1 MPGRALV
8 TGVTGL
14 LGIHLA
20 EHLLDE
26 GWEVRGT
33 DSPSA
38 PFDKLPR
45 EVVWVPSNPAL
56 PSTLEEAVKGVEAVF
71 HLSALSSGG
80 TPWERLYR
88 TNVLGTEHLL
98 LAARRAGVRRVVV
111 FSSFA
116 VYGQGNP
123 GRPDIDETLRIRPR
137 SPYARSRAIQDAL
150 VWRYHDDGLPA
161 TILRPGLLYGAAG
174 DSGFGDLIRFLARL
188 PAVPVPVN
196 LQSRVLSVHIR
207 DLVRAA
213 SFVAVREECG
223 GQEYHLVDDGCL
235 GTGAFVALLASGL
248 GKKTVPLPLPL
259 PVLRAFAR
267 LAGSGSQTAGRLA
280 RTLPF
285 LQPETF
291 CCMASLAR
299 ASSRKIRSLG
309 FSMVHP
315 HPVQSL
321 ALCVQEIS
329 GRTSRS

>member
-8 TGVTGL
+8 TGATGF

-20 EHLLDE
+20 EHLLEE

-33 DSPSA
+33 DSPAA
-38 PFDKLPR
+38 PFGRLHRDA
-45 EVVWVPSNPAL
+45 VWVPSDPAR
-56 PSTLEEAVKGVEAVF
+56 PGTLTEAVKGVDAVF
-71 HLSALSSGG
+71 HGFALSSGG

-88 TNVLGTEHLL
+88 TNVLGTENLL
-98 LAARRAGVRRVVV
+98 LAALRAGVRRVVV

-123 GRPDIDETLRIRPR
+123 GRPEIDETFRIKPR

-174 DSGFGDLIRFLARL
+174 DCGFDDLVRFLARL

-196 LQSRVLSVHIR
+196 LQARVLSVHVR

-213 SFVAVREECG
+213 SFVAARDECG

-248 GKKTVPLPLPL
+248 GKRTVPLPLPL

-267 LAGSGSQTAGRLA
+267 LAGSGSQAAGRLA

-291 CCMASLAR
+291 CCMASRAC
-299 ASSRKIRSLG
+299 ASSRKLRSLG

-321 ALCVQEIS
+321 APCVQEIARRSS
-329 GRTSRS
+329 G